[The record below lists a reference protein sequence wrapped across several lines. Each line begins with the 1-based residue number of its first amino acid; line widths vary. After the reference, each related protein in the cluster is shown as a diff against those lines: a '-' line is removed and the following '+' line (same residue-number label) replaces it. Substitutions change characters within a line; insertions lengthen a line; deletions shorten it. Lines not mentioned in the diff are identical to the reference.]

1 MNELPEFMED
11 DLNTAKVV
19 ANLFEMVPVI
29 NSLKDK
35 HIAVDAVA
43 GATWQWMQAQLL
55 IYIEEVLGIRVESGT
70 NRKQLN
76 GVVHLLIEIRN
87 QAKAKKDFATSDK
100 IRNQLMEMGIQLKDE
115 KDGEVSF
122 TFS

>member
-1 MNELPEFMED
+1 
-11 DLNTAKVV
+11 
-19 ANLFEMVPVI
+19 MVPII

-43 GATWQWMQAQLL
+43 GVTWQWMQAQLL

-76 GVVHLLIEIRN
+76 GVVHLLIEIRKE
-87 QAKAKKDFATSDK
+87 AKAKKDFATSDK
-100 IRNQLMEMGIQLKDE
+100 IRNQLMGMGIQLKDE

>member
-1 MNELPEFMED
+1 M
-11 DLNTAKVV
+11 

-35 HIAVDAVA
+35 HITAEAVS
-43 GATWQWMQAQLL
+43 GATWQLVQAQLTL
-55 IYIEEVLGIRVESGT
+55 FIEQVLGIKVESGV
-70 NRKQLN
+70 NKKQLN
-76 GVVHLLIEIRN
+76 GVIHLLIDIRKE
-87 QAKAKKDFATSDK
+87 AKAKKDFATSDK
-100 IRNQLMEMGIQLKDE
+100 IRNQLLEMGIQIKDE